1 MKNKVLRGID
11 ASPGIAMGK
20 AFIHRK
26 EKLRPK
32 LLKNKT
38 QEEELATFYKA
49 VNDTR
54 IELQDVLSK
63 TKEMG
68 RKLSSIIEVHLL
80 SLNDPLFL
88 NSIEEKITSGK
99 NVSVAIYDFIQ
110 EIKKNFEDIDDHYL
124 KERFFDIQDV
134 AMRVLSKIEGET
146 NNIINLKEP
155 SIIVAH
161 NLTPTET
168 ATLQVKNVLA
178 FVTEIGGK
186 NSHTAIIAKALG
198 IPAVVGVDNLLEDVD
213 NDDELIV
220 DGMRGIVIVNADE
233 DTKRTYEKRKVEYEQ
248 YEKEIET
255 SRELP
260 STTMDGKLYDITAN
274 IEFPVEIEAAKRN
287 GAKGIGLYRTEFIFF
302 MKNKLPDEETQ
313 FKLYSEAA
321 SFFNPNPVI
330 IRTLD
335 IGGDKLL
342 KWEYMQEHNPFLG
355 WRGIRFTLDRVDIM
369 LTQFKA
375 ILRAAKFGNVKV
387 MLPMISN
394 IEEVLKAK
402 NILNEAKEILK
413 KEGKEFAEEIDIG
426 IMVEIP
432 SAVILA
438 ETFSKH
444 VDFFSIGSNDLT
456 QYTLAVDRG
465 NEKVSYIYDHLDPSV
480 IKLIKMTV
488 DAAHSNG
495 IWVGVCGEIASD
507 LIAVPLLVGLKI
519 DEFSVSPSLI
529 PQVKNIIRGITY
541 TESLQIAEKTL
552 NMETSKGVREYLKDE
567 LLKRFP
573 DLKNFFM
580 EVEK

>member
-1 MKNKVLRGID
+1 MKNKILRGID

-20 AFIHRK
+20 AYVHRK
-26 EKLRPK
+26 EKLIPK
-32 LLKNKT
+32 LLKNRT
-38 QEEELATFYKA
+38 QEEELANFYKA
-49 VNDTR
+49 INDTR
-54 IELQDVLSK
+54 LELNELLSK

-68 RKLSSIIEVHLL
+68 KKLTSIIEVHLL
-80 SLNDPLFL
+80 SLNDPIFL
-88 NSIEEKITSGK
+88 NTIEEKITAGK
-99 NVSVAIYDFIQ
+99 SVSIAIYDFIQ
-110 EIKKNFEDIDDHYL
+110 EMKRNFENINDHYL

-134 AMRVLSKIEGET
+134 AMRVLSKIEGDK
-146 NNIINLKEP
+146 NNFINLTEP

-161 NLTPTET
+161 NLTPSET

-198 IPAVVGVDNLLEDVD
+198 IPAVVGVQNLLEEIDPE
-213 NDDELIV
+213 DELIV
-220 DGMRGIVIVNADE
+220 DGMRGIIIVKADE
-233 DTKRTYEKRKVEYEQ
+233 DTKRTYEKRKIEYEKF
-248 YEKEIET
+248 EKEIEA

-274 IEFPVEIEAAKRN
+274 IEFPVEIESARKN
-287 GAKGIGLYRTEFIFF
+287 GAKGIGLYRTEFIYFL
-302 MKNKLPDEETQ
+302 KSELPDEETQ
-313 FKLYSEAA
+313 YKLYSDAA
-321 SFFNPNPVI
+321 SSFAPNPVI

-375 ILRAAKFGNVKV
+375 ILRAATKGNAKI
-387 MLPMISN
+387 MLPMVSN
-394 IEEVLKAK
+394 IDEILKAK
-402 NILNEAKEILK
+402 TILDEAKHILR
-413 KEGKEFAEEIDIG
+413 KEGKEFREDIDMG
-426 IMVEIP
+426 IMVEVP

-438 ETFSKH
+438 DTFAKN

-465 NEKVSYIYDHLDPSV
+465 NEKVSHIYDHLDPSV
-480 IKLIKMTV
+480 LKLIKIAV
-488 DAAHSNG
+488 EAAHSNG

-507 LIAVPLLVGLKI
+507 LLAIPLLVGLKI

-529 PQVKNIIRGITY
+529 PQVKNIIRGITF
-541 TESLQIAEKTL
+541 TESLQIAENAL
-552 NMETSKGVREYLKDE
+552 NMESCRNVREYLKDE
-567 LLKRFP
+567 ILKRFP
-573 DLKNFFM
+573 NFKNFFM
-580 EVEK
+580 EVER

>member
-20 AFIHRK
+20 AYVYRK
-26 EKLRPK
+26 EKLSPK
-32 LLKNKT
+32 LIKNRT
-38 QEEELATFYKA
+38 QEEELANFYKA
-49 VNDTR
+49 LNDTKV
-54 IELQDVLSK
+54 ELQEVLAK

-68 RKLSSIIEVHLL
+68 KKLSSIIEVQLL
-80 SLNDPLFL
+80 SLNDPIFL
-88 NSIEEKITSGK
+88 NTIEEKIISGK
-99 NVSVAIYDFIQ
+99 NVSIAIYDFVQ
-110 EIKKNFEDIDDHYL
+110 EMKKNFENIDDHYL

-134 AMRVLSKIEGET
+134 AMRVLSKIEGEK
-146 NNIINLKEP
+146 NNYIKLTEP

-161 NLTPTET
+161 NLTPSET
-168 ATLQVKNVLA
+168 ATLEVKNVLA
-178 FVTEIGGK
+178 FATEIGGK

-198 IPAVVGVDNLLEDVD
+198 IPAVVGVENLLDEIE
-213 NDDELIV
+213 NEDELIIDGIRGLIIV
-220 DGMRGIVIVNADE
+220 DADE
-233 DTKRTYEKRKVEYEQ
+233 DTKRTYEKRKIEYEK
-248 YEKEIET
+248 YEKEIEA

-274 IEFPVEIEAAKRN
+274 IEFPVEIESAKRN
-287 GAKGIGLYRTEFIFF
+287 GAKGIGLYRTEFIYF
-302 MKNKLPDEETQ
+302 MKNQLPDEETQ
-313 FKLYSEAA
+313 FRIYSEAA
-321 SFFNPNPVI
+321 SAFNPNPVI

-369 LTQFKA
+369 LTQIKA
-375 ILRAAKFGNVKV
+375 ILRAAKFGNVKI
-387 MLPMISN
+387 MLPMVSN
-394 IEEVLKAK
+394 IDEVIKAKDIVNEGK
-402 NILNEAKEILK
+402 NILR
-413 KEGKEFAEEIDIG
+413 KEGKEFKEDIEIG

-432 SAVILA
+432 STVLLA
-438 ETFSKH
+438 ETFAKN

-465 NEKVSYIYDHLDPSV
+465 NEKVSHIYDHLDPSV
-480 IKLIKMTV
+480 IKLIKMSV
-488 DAAHSNG
+488 EAAHSNG

-507 LIAVPLLVGLKI
+507 LLAVPLLVGLKI

-529 PQVKNIIRGITY
+529 PQVKNIIRGITFI
-541 TESLQIAEKTL
+541 ESQKIAENVL
-552 NMETSKGVREYLKDE
+552 NMESSRNVREYLKEE

-573 DLKNFFM
+573 NLKNFFM